1 MMRSVKLR
9 KQRGFTLIEMLVV
22 IGIMLILVAV
32 AVPAYSRS
40 VARARE
46 AVLRQ
51 DLFTLRSVINQ
62 YTEDQEKA
70 PQALT
75 DLIAAGYLKELPR
88 DPMTNSDSSWQIQ
101 QDETL
106 QSIDQR
112 EPGISNV
119 HSGSDQISSEGTPYS
134 EW

>member
-1 MMRSVKLR
+1 MIQSAKLR

-40 VARARE
+40 VIRARD

-70 PQALT
+70 PQALS

-88 DPMTNSDSSWQIQ
+88 DPMTNSDSSWQVQ

-112 EPGISNV
+112 EPGITDV

>member
-70 PQALT
+70 PQALN
-75 DLIAAGYLKELPR
+75 DLIAAGYLKQLPR
-88 DPMTNSDSSWQIQ
+88 DPMTNSDSSWQVQ

>member
-1 MMRSVKLR
+1 MIQSAKLR

-40 VARARE
+40 VIRARE

-70 PQALT
+70 PQALS

-88 DPMTNSDSSWQIQ
+88 DPMTNSDSSWQVQ